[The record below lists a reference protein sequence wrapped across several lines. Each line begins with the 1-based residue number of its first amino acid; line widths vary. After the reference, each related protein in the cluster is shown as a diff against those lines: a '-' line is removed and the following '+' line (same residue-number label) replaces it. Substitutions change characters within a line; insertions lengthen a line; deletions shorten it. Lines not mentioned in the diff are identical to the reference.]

1 MSLVGYENVR
11 PWVRAIRQ
19 RVLARQMP
27 PWTADP
33 AASVAFEN
41 DPSLSQAEID
51 RIVRW
56 IDAGAPRGDGAEP
69 APPTLAHG
77 WSNPS
82 GREPDYVLTLPVAYT
97 VPASNASASAGVLN
111 PTFYAKVPFDDDR
124 WIRAVQARPDQR
136 SVVHYMDLN
145 IVEFPDG
152 AAPPGTVVPQMG
164 AAAIGAGQEIDFLTA
179 NYRPGY
185 GYEAFPAGSGRRL
198 KGGRN
203 RYFQITMHY
212 TQGGT
217 PTDDRST
224 FGFWFALAA
233 PAHEIVKVPIT
244 AGVITA
250 DGKPVFD
257 GARTK
262 AGPTLQ
268 TKVYYP
274 TVPGNTPRF
283 EVVSIQTVAAP
294 LTIYELLPHAHNRAA
309 HFRYS
314 VVFPDGA
321 EQVLLTCTAL
331 RRAVAVRLPA
341 LEAVDGPGR
350 RQARGRRALQQ
361 FGEQPDGR
369 GSGPAGRRHVHA
381 GDAVFGRDRHFTVS
395 PIRVPGRARLPRRK

>member
-77 WSNPS
+77 WSDPS

-203 RYFQITMHY
+203 RYS
-212 TQGGT
+212 
-217 PTDDRST
+217 RSRCT
-224 FGFWFALAA
+224 TRRAA
-233 PAHEIVKVPIT
+233 PRPMTDRRSAS
-244 AGVITA
+244 GS
-250 DGKPVFD
+250 
-257 GARTK
+257 RRRLQ
-262 AGPTLQ
+262 PTRSS
-268 TKVYYP
+268 KCRSPPGSSPP
-274 TVPGNTPRF
+274 TESLCSTVREPRW
-283 EVVSIQTVAAP
+283 AP
-294 LTIYELLPHAHNRAA
+294 RC
-309 HFRYS
+309 RRR
-314 VVFPDGA
+314 
-321 EQVLLTCTAL
+321 CTT
-331 RRAVAVRLPA
+331 RPC
-341 LEAVDGPGR
+341 
-350 RQARGRRALQQ
+350 RGTR
-361 FGEQPDGR
+361 R
-369 GSGPAGRRHVHA
+369 GSKSSASRP
-381 GDAVFGRDRHFTVS
+381 S
-395 PIRVPGRARLPRRK
+395 PRR